1 MEHSKSQLR
10 LDSPNYPTFLMIHR
24 PPDSVDRKA
33 RIAEWVLAIW
43 LHQLDPNILGIRRAD
58 DERDGDLLSM
68 IHIAIPLDY
77 QRKQLARALAI
88 GQIEDER
95 STPRVNLISSTGCDK
110 PHSFIRIPAE
120 VILSQFV
127 DALECDVLNSKEIN
141 DRTIK
146 AYERIVEDP
155 IRLAQWKEQEEDA
168 RLRAG
173 LRRALST
180 QNAAIDS
187 KQIQILVH
195 KKTRE
200 KWVRIRDVEESR
212 RSPISLAIEK
222 AGIRT
227 SAPPEDGHNGHQ
239 WAIVF
244 TASEA
249 KKLLH

>member
-1 MEHSKSQLR
+1 MEHSKAQLR
-10 LDSPNYPTFLMIHR
+10 LDSPNYPPFLMIHR
-24 PPDSVDRKA
+24 PPESEDRKR

-43 LHQLDPNILGIRRAD
+43 LNQLDPNILGIRRAD
-58 DERDGDLLSM
+58 DERDGDILSM
-68 IHIAIPLDY
+68 IHIAIPLGY
-77 QRKQLARALAI
+77 QRKQLARSLAI
-88 GQIEDER
+88 GQIDDDQ
-95 STPRVNLISSTGCDK
+95 STPRVNLISSLGFDK

-141 DRTIK
+141 DRTLK
-146 AYERIVEDP
+146 AYERIIEDP

-173 LRRALST
+173 IRRALST
-180 QNAAIDS
+180 RDAALDS
-187 KQIQILVH
+187 KHIQILIH

-200 KWVRIRDVEESR
+200 KWVRIRDVDEGR
-212 RSPISLAIEK
+212 RAPISLAIEK

-227 SAPPEDGHNGHQ
+227 SAPPESGNNGHG

-249 KKLLH
+249 RKLLH